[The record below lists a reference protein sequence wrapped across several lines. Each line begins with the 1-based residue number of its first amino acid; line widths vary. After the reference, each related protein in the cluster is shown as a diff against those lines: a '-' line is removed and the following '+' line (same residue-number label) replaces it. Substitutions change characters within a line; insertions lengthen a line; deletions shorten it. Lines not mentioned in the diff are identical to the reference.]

1 MVNWT
6 AVAIGFVVTFV
17 LETIGIFFISV
28 DIAVSTFISIFAPVI
43 GGLIAAYWAG
53 GVYKE
58 GAINGGLAGGMG
70 SLIAAIIF
78 IPGNLPNIAAN
89 AIISFI
95 SSAILGIIG
104 GLIGI
109 LSRRNP
115 KEKEDELK
123 EDELKEEPSQEE

>member
-6 AVAIGFVVTFV
+6 AVAIGFVVTVV
-17 LETIGIFFISV
+17 LETIGILFISL
-28 DIAVSTFISIFAPVI
+28 DTSVSVFISIFAPVI

-58 GAINGGLAGGMG
+58 GIINGFLAGGMG

-78 IPGNLPNIAAN
+78 LPGSFMYIAEN
-89 AIISFI
+89 AVISFI
-95 SSAILGIIG
+95 TSGILGIIG

-109 LSRRNP
+109 LAKGKPHR
-115 KEKEDELK
+115 
-123 EDELKEEPSQEE
+123 KEEPSPEEQDN

>member
-6 AVAIGFVVTFV
+6 AVGIGFVVTIV
-17 LETIGIFFISV
+17 LEIIGALFLTMDTAVSAFISV
-28 DIAVSTFISIFAPVI
+28 FAPII

-53 GVYKE
+53 GTYKE
-58 GAINGGLAGGMG
+58 GIINGGIAGGMG

-78 IPGNLPNIAAN
+78 LTGSLTSIAMN
-89 AIISFI
+89 ALISFV

-109 LSRRNP
+109 LAKGKP
-115 KEKEDELK
+115 KDEKITPENEIN
-123 EDELKEEPSQEE
+123 E